1 MNDRVHLQNS
11 DDDDCNKVNIEI
23 ENIPSAQ
30 SQEHDMISSLSQTN
44 SNDENESVF
53 LETDDVADTEEEDL
67 QQPDLQPIDITQF
80 EEIFTRFQT
89 PICNFLYRL
98 VGNREQAYDL
108 AQDVFV
114 KAYKALTN
122 GAIIQP
128 KALSSWIYR
137 IASNTA
143 TDSIRR
149 RKLITWLPL
158 SMFGDDRG
166 IGAGLPTQAD
176 DATET
181 AKPAVSSAFGQ
192 YDGGR
197 FEQHIAD
204 QDLIQSVLEMMP
216 EKYTI
221 CLLLYENE
229 GFSCNEIAEMLE
241 ISASAVKMRLMRA
254 REKFIALY
262 KQESAKS

>member
-11 DDDDCNKVNIEI
+11 DDDDCNKVDI
-23 ENIPSAQ
+23 ENVQSAQ
-30 SQEHDMISSLSQTN
+30 SQEYDMISSLNPTN
-44 SNDENESVF
+44 SNDENENIF
-53 LETDDVADTEEEDL
+53 PETVDSAEFADEEDI
-67 QQPDLQPIDITQF
+67 QQPDLPPIDISQF
-80 EEIFTRFQT
+80 EEMFTRFQT

-108 AQDVFV
+108 AQDVFI

-128 KALSSWIYR
+128 KALSSWMYR

-158 SMFGDDRG
+158 SMFGEDRG
-166 IGAGLPTQAD
+166 IGAGLPTQTDDSAD
-176 DATET
+176 I
-181 AKPAVSSAFGQ
+181 AKPAVSGTFTQ

-197 FEQHIAD
+197 FEQHVAEH
-204 QDLIQSVLEMMP
+204 DLIQSVLEMMP

-229 GFSCNEIAEMLE
+229 GFTCNEIAEMLE
-241 ISASAVKMRLMRA
+241 ISTSAVKMRLMRA